1 MADPAPAQSK
11 RNLIVFAIAVLIAII
26 GSIGGTMYFIG
37 GAEDEAPTEAV
48 VDATPAEAIYH
59 SLRPAFVVNYVTG
72 TKPRYLQ
79 ADLTV
84 MSRDSDVIKGLV
96 NHSPL
101 VRSRVLS
108 YLADLDF
115 YELQTEDGK
124 EVAREGLRRLI
135 DQVLLEHAG
144 VEGVESV
151 LFNNFVM
158 Q

>member
-1 MADPAPAQSK
+1 MAESAPAQSK
-11 RNLIVFAIAVLIAII
+11 RNLILFAIAVLIAVVA
-26 GSIGGTMYFIG
+26 SVGGTLYFMG
-37 GAEDEAPTEAV
+37 GADQAAPDQAA
-48 VDATPAEAIYH
+48 VDATPADAIYH

-84 MSRDSDVIKGLV
+84 MSRDAEVIRGLV

-108 YLADLDF
+108 FLTDLDF

-124 EVAREGLRRLI
+124 EAAREGLRRLI
-135 DQVLLEHAG
+135 DQVLVEQAG
-144 VEGVESV
+144 VQGVESV